1 MSEGSISK
9 RCGCRDPGSGKLLG
23 NTCPKLRRPNGTWS
37 PDHGLWQYQLE
48 LPVTATGGR
57 RQLRRGSFDSY
68 RAAADELD
76 HARQL
81 LALAGRDRDRRLEV
95 ADLMQAA
102 AKARQP
108 LPDLD
113 SIRIRL
119 RANAALT
126 EAPTVATY
134 LTEWLTGLTI
144 DDNTLRGYASH
155 VRVHLIPHLGDIRL
169 DKLKA
174 RHIKAM
180 FTAIEAR
187 NNEIRAAKTSDDPQ
201 IRNSVRGVRP
211 TGPATRHG
219 IRATLRKAINDALA
233 EELIAGITNPATLV
247 KTPAERT
254 RPIVWEPERVAR
266 WQQTGQV
273 PGPVMVWTDELLVQF
288 LDYAAEHD
296 PDLHPMY
303 HVMAYRGPRRG
314 EACGLLDAEVRLA
327 KKEVTINNQIATH
340 GRTTKQKPRKAT
352 PGTGTSSST
361 TTPSKSS
368 PPTRPAAPPGNSPPA
383 PTGPTPDCSSSAPTA
398 GHGIPT
404 WSPNASADCSAK
416 LGYHPSGR
424 TTCATA
430 PPPWPSTPASTS
442 RSSPNNSAIAPPRSP
457 STPTPA
463 SSNAST
469 TKPPT
474 PSPTK
479 SNNGVTRPPETRCV
493 RSMAPR
499 ERATNTTG
507 PSRTH
512 LDGPIS
518 CSPSPLETPS
528 RRPPDAGPVG
538 GMRLRP

>member
-9 RCGCRDPGSGKLLG
+9 RCGCRDPGRKLLG
-23 NTCPKLRRPNGTWS
+23 NSCPKLRRPNGTWS

-81 LALAGRDRDRRLEV
+81 LALAGRDRDRRTEV
-95 ADLMQAA
+95 ANLMQAA
-102 AKARQP
+102 VNARQP

-119 RANAALT
+119 RANVALA
-126 EAPTVATY
+126 EAPTVAAY

-144 DDNTLRGYASH
+144 DDNTLRGYESH

-180 FTAIEAR
+180 FTAIETR

-201 IRNSVRGVRP
+201 IRNSVRGIRP
-211 TGPATRHG
+211 TGPSTRHG

-273 PGPVMVWTDELLVQF
+273 PGPVMVWTDDLLAQF

-303 HVMAYRGPRRG
+303 HFMAYRGPRRG

-327 KKEVTINNQIATH
+327 KKEVTINNQITTH
-340 GRTTKQKPRKAT
+340 GRTTKQKPPKSDAGNRDLVLDDDTVKVLTAYKARRNAWKLAAGADWPDTGLFFVRPDGRAWHPNLVTQRFRRLLRKAGLPPIRPHDLRHGAAT
-352 PGTGTSSST
+352 MALDAGIDIKVVSEQLGHT
-361 TTPSKSS
+361 TTTL
-368 PPTRPAAPPGNSPPA
+368 TRDTYTSVVKRLHHEAADAVANKIKQQRRK
-383 PTGPTPDCSSSAPTA
+383 TA
-398 GHGIPT
+398 
-404 WSPNASADCSAK
+404 
-416 LGYHPSGR
+416 
-424 TTCATA
+424 
-430 PPPWPSTPASTS
+430 
-442 RSSPNNSAIAPPRSP
+442 
-457 STPTPA
+457 
-463 SSNAST
+463 
-469 TKPPT
+469 
-474 PSPTK
+474 
-479 SNNGVTRPPETRCV
+479 
-493 RSMAPR
+493 
-499 ERATNTTG
+499 
-507 PSRTH
+507 
-512 LDGPIS
+512 
-518 CSPSPLETPS
+518 
-528 RRPPDAGPVG
+528 
-538 GMRLRP
+538 